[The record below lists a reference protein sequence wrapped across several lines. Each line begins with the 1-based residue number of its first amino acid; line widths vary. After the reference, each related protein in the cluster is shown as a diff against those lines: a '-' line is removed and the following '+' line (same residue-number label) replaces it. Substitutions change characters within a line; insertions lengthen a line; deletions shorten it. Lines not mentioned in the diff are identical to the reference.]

1 MQNPNW
7 NIISTWGRIINKKLA
22 LSTTIQNGT
31 LKYKE
36 LSTELLIYYFVYID
50 DIHW

>member
-31 LKYKE
+31 LYKE
-36 LSTELLIYYFVYID
+36 LSTELLIYYQSPQALVAC
-50 DIHW
+50 